1 MQIVPAINP
10 ATVAGFI
17 VILFSVIPVAAK
29 FLSVSQAPFFHRL
42 HVMLIA
48 SSLQKIPVAD
58 LWGDG
63 GGVRGLTPLPTPLG
77 LPSEHVM

>member
-17 VILFSVIPVAAK
+17 VNLSYY
-29 FLSVSQAPFFHRL
+29 FLSSLWPRSFYPFRTFFHRL

-63 GGVRGLTPLPTPLG
+63 GGVRGFNPPPPLG
-77 LPSEHVM
+77 LPSENVM